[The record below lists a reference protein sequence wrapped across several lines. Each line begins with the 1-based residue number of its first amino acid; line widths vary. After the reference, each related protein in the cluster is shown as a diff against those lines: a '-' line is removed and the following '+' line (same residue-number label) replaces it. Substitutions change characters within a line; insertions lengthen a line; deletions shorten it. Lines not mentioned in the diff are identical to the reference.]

1 MRTLDSWLRA
11 AAASVA
17 IAFAPSRAAATLE
30 KVLGICTALIPD
42 TSESLVSESV
52 LRSTVEEATEQIAA
66 SADAFAW
73 VKALSNSSSEPETSR
88 KAKLAAIYYSG
99 PRNWLIIKD
108 RLCECAV
115 YRNLQLEQ
123 CLTLPA
129 EKTAV
134 CALSRRRRH
143 LDPACLTKG
152 R

>member
-1 MRTLDSWLRA
+1 MRTLDSWLPA
-11 AAASVA
+11 AVVSLAVA
-17 IAFAPSRAAATLE
+17 LAPSSAPATLE
-30 KVLGICTALIPD
+30 EILGLCAAPVPD
-42 TSESLVSESV
+42 ASERLVPESV
-52 LRSTVEEATEQIAA
+52 LRSTVNEATEQIAA

-123 CLTLPA
+123 CSALQA
-129 EKTAV
+129 EKSNV
-134 CALSRRRRH
+134 CALSPKSRH
-143 LDPACLTKG
+143 IDPACLTKG